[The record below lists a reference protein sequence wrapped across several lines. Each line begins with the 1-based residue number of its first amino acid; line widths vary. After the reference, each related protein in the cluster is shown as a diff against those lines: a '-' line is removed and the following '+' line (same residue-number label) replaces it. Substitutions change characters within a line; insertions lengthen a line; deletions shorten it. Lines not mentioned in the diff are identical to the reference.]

1 MAGMLSESFR
11 MVRGNS
17 MVRNAIT
24 CEQSGRKES
33 GQIHNKQE
41 CHELINPDRNSPV
54 TGKSVKL
61 QAQKPVSRD
70 VYAGDRAERP
80 EVSGNRSGNAEENL
94 RLLTE

>member
-41 CHELINPDRNSPV
+41 CRELINPDRNSPV
-54 TGKSVKL
+54 IGKSVEPQYKTD
-61 QAQKPVSRD
+61 APD
-70 VYAGDRAERP
+70 TYAGDRTERP
-80 EVSGNRSGNAEENL
+80 ENIR
-94 RLLTE
+94 

>member
-54 TGKSVKL
+54 TGKSVEPQYKTDD
-61 QAQKPVSRD
+61 PD
-70 VYAGDRAERP
+70 TYAGDRAERP
-80 EVSGNRSGNAEENL
+80 EVSGNRSGNAE
-94 RLLTE
+94 

>member
-54 TGKSVKL
+54 IGKFVEPQYKTDD
-61 QAQKPVSRD
+61 PD
-70 VYAGDRAERP
+70 TYAGDRTERP
-80 EVSGNRSGNAEENL
+80 ENIR
-94 RLLTE
+94 